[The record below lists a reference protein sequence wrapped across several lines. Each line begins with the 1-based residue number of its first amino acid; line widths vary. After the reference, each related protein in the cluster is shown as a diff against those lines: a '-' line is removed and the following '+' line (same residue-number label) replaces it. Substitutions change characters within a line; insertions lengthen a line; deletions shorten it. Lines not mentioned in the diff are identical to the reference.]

1 MTRYV
6 DGERTDASGRATN
19 VKDHWAL
26 PKGVI
31 EALSELYS
39 TNTHRFAS
47 PLNIDS
53 RDITVTYYTPYKRD
67 ALFGA
72 SYDAYSCQWRG
83 ASLAHPTFSAKEAH
97 QALQWALRS
106 AASTTEATLTIL
118 VLPPKF
124 EHDRD
129 DAEYQRLL
137 KHKGA
142 QILFSIAEMPFQ
154 HSNFTESLQKYR
166 YPTPC
171 LIVLV
176 CNDAGHDNFCRS
188 EDDPSYGASLA
199 KLMRTV
205 WHHKNGTL
213 ISMPR
218 DAGKPQFKA
227 SLPPPWQRIP
237 PQPAC
242 NPTPPYDN
250 TDIQTPHISA
260 RNLAWAGTEIV
271 YTDGSAKDGKA
282 GAGIILADSH
292 IRVRMPEGGTS
303 LKAELVAIASALKA
317 SQKDLPLFVATDC
330 LVALHAIRNSLDD
343 RTYAR
348 TFKEWQALEHAMS
361 ALHARHAETTFLKVK
376 AHAGIAG
383 NEMADREA
391 TAARKLDEH
400 VEEELDGGIRVE
412 DYVDKQ
418 PVLPVI
424 TMPAGGPVD
433 PKWAKNLTQNAMAH
447 AARVAFEKAT
457 ESNPK
462 AIKPVHVRWMDE
474 IAADNILPPTEAFN
488 KALLYKKAGVRNTV
502 NRCRT
507 NQWVEKKKCSLC
519 GTKVRN
525 IFHPR
530 GACKHTQLQNMSTLA
545 SNAQIQLVA
554 KAVRDGLCG
563 ENSTLLV
570 NAGIADT
577 PNGAEDQTIPYFM
590 LPCDTWGPHGHRR
603 WVTDGYG
610 ADIFPHE
617 SFPAKPD
624 MVLLKNWK
632 QEGPDHVPTEEEKAN
647 IIVVIMEHASTQ
659 DLYTTDPYLNKSAKY
674 YPLVL
679 ALQQEGWN
687 VELHEAQRRDDIEDL
702 EEGEFFHPI
711 HTVITGHA
719 GSHRL
724 SNIDALQALGVRPK
738 DVHDT
743 LHKMSLQAAESL
755 HACISTYKMLCKTV
769 PPGQGDRAGVG

>member
-1 MTRYV
+1 MPTGKSSRAGRAIHTPLHADQIPDGTERHRLPAPTSRPPEDYVDPTPDHWREHPTKFLTEENNPDLDISPSEEYSAYTDGTSTFFYPPSGKLQGRLPNTKTEDLWNRFNKAARDGLHVGYNPGSFAKEVCGLMTRYV

-97 QALQWALRS
+97 KALQWALRS

-118 VLPPKF
+118 ALPPKF

-142 QILFSIAEMPFQ
+142 QILFSIKEMPFQ

-176 CNDAGHDNFCRS
+176 CNDAGHDNFCIS
-188 EDDPSYGASLA
+188 EDDPRWHTSLA
-199 KLMRTV
+199 KLLATIRYGKEV
-205 WHHKNGTL
+205 LVSGL
-213 ISMPR
+213 R
-218 DAGKPQFKA
+218 EAGKPQFKA
-227 SLPPPWQRIP
+227 SLPPLWQRIP

-317 SQKDLPLFVATDC
+317 SQKDFPLFVATDC

-412 DYVDKQ
+412 DYVDEQ
-418 PVLPVI
+418 PDLPVI

-433 PKWAKNLTQNAMAH
+433 PKWAKNLTH
-447 AARVAFEKAT
+447 G
-457 ESNPK
+457 P
-462 AIKPVHVRWMDE
+462 
-474 IAADNILPPTEAFN
+474 
-488 KALLYKKAGVRNTV
+488 
-502 NRCRT
+502 CR
-507 NQWVEKKKCSLC
+507 
-519 GTKVRN
+519 
-525 IFHPR
+525 
-530 GACKHTQLQNMSTLA
+530 
-545 SNAQIQLVA
+545 
-554 KAVRDGLCG
+554 
-563 ENSTLLV
+563 
-570 NAGIADT
+570 
-577 PNGAEDQTIPYFM
+577 
-590 LPCDTWGPHGHRR
+590 
-603 WVTDGYG
+603 
-610 ADIFPHE
+610 
-617 SFPAKPD
+617 
-624 MVLLKNWK
+624 
-632 QEGPDHVPTEEEKAN
+632 
-647 IIVVIMEHASTQ
+647 
-659 DLYTTDPYLNKSAKY
+659 
-674 YPLVL
+674 
-679 ALQQEGWN
+679 
-687 VELHEAQRRDDIEDL
+687 
-702 EEGEFFHPI
+702 
-711 HTVITGHA
+711 
-719 GSHRL
+719 
-724 SNIDALQALGVRPK
+724 
-738 DVHDT
+738 
-743 LHKMSLQAAESL
+743 
-755 HACISTYKMLCKTV
+755 
-769 PPGQGDRAGVG
+769 